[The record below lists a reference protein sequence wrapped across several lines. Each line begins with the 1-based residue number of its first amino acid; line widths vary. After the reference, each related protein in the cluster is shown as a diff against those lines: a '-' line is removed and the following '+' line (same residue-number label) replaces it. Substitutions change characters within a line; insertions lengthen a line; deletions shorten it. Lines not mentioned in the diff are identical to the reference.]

1 MIPLCFTSMAIETIF
16 LDAGGVLAFPNWER
30 ITEILAGHGL
40 VVEPHAL
47 AAADHLA
54 KFQIDVGSYIGV
66 STDTD
71 RWHRY
76 FELVF
81 AHAGIRPD
89 SRIADAIDA
98 MRVYHQAHNLWETVP
113 NDVRP
118 TLVRLRK
125 LGLCLAVVSNANG
138 TVADVF
144 ERVGLS
150 EYVDMIIDSHYEGV
164 EKPDPRLFQIALER
178 AGADADATI
187 HVGDLFHVD
196 VMGARAA
203 GIRAV
208 LFDAADLYKNY
219 DCQRVGSLTE
229 FVDRLESGTFGP

>member
-1 MIPLCFTSMAIETIF
+1 MSIETIF

-30 ITEILAGHGL
+30 VTAILAAHG
-40 VVEPHAL
+40 VEVEPRAL
-47 AAADHLA
+47 GAADPVA
-54 KFQIDVGSYIGV
+54 KLQIDAGSYVGA
-66 STDTD
+66 STDGE

-81 AHAGIRPD
+81 AAAGIRPD
-89 SRIADAIDA
+89 SRVDAAIDA
-98 MRVYHQAHNLWETVP
+98 IRAYHNIHNLWETVP
-113 NDVRP
+113 DEVRP
-118 TLVRLRK
+118 ALVRLRK

-138 TVADVF
+138 TVADAF

-150 EYVDMIIDSHYEGV
+150 EYVDMIIDSHYEGI

-178 AGADADATI
+178 AGAQADMTV
-187 HVGDLFHVD
+187 HLGDLFHVD
-196 VMGARAA
+196 VLGARAA

-208 LFDAADLYKNY
+208 LLDPAGLYHEY

-229 FVDRLESGTFGP
+229 FVDRLEAATFGPIA